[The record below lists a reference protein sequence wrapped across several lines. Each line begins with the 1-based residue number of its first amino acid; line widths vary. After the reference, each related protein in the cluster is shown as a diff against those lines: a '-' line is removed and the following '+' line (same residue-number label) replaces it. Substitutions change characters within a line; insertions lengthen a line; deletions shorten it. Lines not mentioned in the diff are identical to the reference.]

1 MTLLDL
7 SLNLASALGVQCRYV
22 IYWEI
27 KPIRYT
33 IMPGRMRERK
43 RASLCEGLEPSLN
56 EIASLDWNT
65 NEADWTDMIFL

>member
-7 SLNLASALGVQCRYV
+7 SLNLASVLGVQCRYV

-33 IMPGRMRERK
+33 IMPARMRKRER
-43 RASLCEGLEPSLN
+43 L
-56 EIASLDWNT
+56 T
-65 NEADWTDMIFL
+65 V